1 MGTKRHLAGLT
12 LLLVAL
18 LVFSFLGGYLLR
30 GFSDLTRQDLLLV
43 KEALAALEQYS
54 LVPLPD
60 SLTMERAMIH
70 AAVGTLDD
78 PFSVYVEPVEH
89 ELQSDDLAGEYGGI
103 GALLTIGR
111 NGEVILTPYEQG
123 PAFKSGIK
131 AGDLLKSVDGSE
143 IPPFPD
149 LSELTAALRGP
160 EGSKVQ
166 LGVISPETGNTP
178 IQVELTRQR
187 IDIPSVTAYL
197 SPIDASVGVIQLIRF
212 ADSSPEEVRRS
223 YQKLREEGVQALIL
237 DLRDNGGGL
246 LESTVSIARLFLE
259 KGLIFT
265 EVDARG
271 EAESFQADDP
281 GLASDIPLA
290 VLINGNTASA
300 AEVLAASLKEN
311 GRAVLIG
318 NRTFGKGTVQA
329 VVELSDGSSLHI
341 TTARWLTPMG
351 QVLDRVGLD
360 PDYAVVEANSKG
372 PDPYLAI
379 AQQVLLEE
387 SAIP

>member
-1 MGTKRHLAGLT
+1 VGTKRHLAGLT
-12 LLLVAL
+12 LLLSVV
-18 LVFSFLGGYLLR
+18 LVFTFLGGYLLR
-30 GFSDLTRQDLLLV
+30 GFSDLNRQDLLLV
-43 KEALAALEQYS
+43 KEALDALEQYS
-54 LVPLPD
+54 SVPLPD

-103 GALLTIGR
+103 GALLTMGR

-123 PAFKSGIK
+123 PAFEAGIK

-166 LGVISPETGNTP
+166 LGVLSPETGNSP

-212 ADSSPEEVRRS
+212 ADTSPEEVRKS

-271 EAESFQADDP
+271 EAESFQANGP
-281 GLASDIPLA
+281 GPASDMPLA

-341 TTARWLTPMG
+341 TTARWLTPTG

-360 PDYAVVEANSKG
+360 PDYAVVEANSQG
-372 PDPYLAI
+372 PDPYLTL

>member
-123 PAFKSGIK
+123 PAFNAGIK

-143 IPPFPD
+143 IRPFPD

-160 EGSKVQ
+160 
-166 LGVISPETGNTP
+166 
-178 IQVELTRQR
+178 
-187 IDIPSVTAYL
+187 
-197 SPIDASVGVIQLIRF
+197 
-212 ADSSPEEVRRS
+212 
-223 YQKLREEGVQALIL
+223 
-237 DLRDNGGGL
+237 
-246 LESTVSIARLFLE
+246 
-259 KGLIFT
+259 
-265 EVDARG
+265 
-271 EAESFQADDP
+271 
-281 GLASDIPLA
+281 
-290 VLINGNTASA
+290 
-300 AEVLAASLKEN
+300 
-311 GRAVLIG
+311 
-318 NRTFGKGTVQA
+318 
-329 VVELSDGSSLHI
+329 
-341 TTARWLTPMG
+341 
-351 QVLDRVGLD
+351 
-360 PDYAVVEANSKG
+360 
-372 PDPYLAI
+372 
-379 AQQVLLEE
+379 
-387 SAIP
+387 